1 MNPAMVVLEACLAAL
16 EDSIRALAVASGMT
30 AITYSIQTLAEAGDN
45 IASVSTLYGGTYNLF
60 AHTLPKQGIDVRFFD
75 SDNPKSLR
83 DKIDDKTKLVF
94 IESIGNP
101 LGNIIDLEAISDI
114 AHEYGVPVFGKIL
127 SPRLRC

>member
-1 MNPAMVVLEACLAAL
+1 MVVSEARLAAL
-16 EDSIRALAVASGMT
+16 EGSIGSLAVASGMT

-60 AHTLPKQGIDVRFFD
+60 AHALKQGIDVRFFD

>member
-1 MNPAMVVLEACLAAL
+1 MNPAMVVSEARLAAL
-16 EDSIRALAVASGMT
+16 EGSIGSLAVASGMT

-60 AHTLPKQGIDVRFFD
+60 AHALKQGIDVRFFD

-114 AHEYGVPVFGKIL
+114 AHEYVVPVFGKIL